1 MRKPNILIVDD
12 DIRYVE
18 MLELTL
24 TRQGY
29 NVVKAYN
36 GDEALIALNQHPD
49 LVILDII
56 MPGMDGW
63 QVANRLVSA
72 TGDAIPYIFLTA
84 KGQPHHRLT
93 GMGLGAVDYIT
104 KPFHPDYLLDVVDTI
119 LKSPEFSKA
128 RRKHAF
134 PREEV

>member
-1 MRKPNILIVDD
+1 
-12 DIRYVE
+12 

-36 GDEALIALNQHPD
+36 GEEALTALNLHPD

-63 QVANRLVSA
+63 QVANRLVST
-72 TGDAIPYIFLTA
+72 TGDSIPYIFLTA

-104 KPFHPDYLLDVVDTI
+104 KPFHPDYLLDVVETI
-119 LKSPEFSKA
+119 LKSSKVPSS
-128 RRKHAF
+128 R
-134 PREEV
+134 

>member
-1 MRKPNILIVDD
+1 MNKPIILIVDD
-12 DIRYVE
+12 DKRYVE

-56 MPGMDGW
+56 MPGIDGW
-63 QVANRLVSA
+63 QVANRLAST
-72 TGDAIPYIFLTA
+72 TGNSIPYIFLTA
-84 KGQPHHRLT
+84 KGQPHHRLA
-93 GMGLGAVDYIT
+93 GFGLGAVDYIT
-104 KPFHPDYLLDVVDTI
+104 KPFHPDHLLDVVDTI
-119 LKSPEFSKA
+119 LKTPKVPSPK
-128 RRKHAF
+128 
-134 PREEV
+134 EEA

>member
-1 MRKPNILIVDD
+1 MRKQKILIVDD
-12 DIRYVE
+12 DKRYVE

-24 TRQGY
+24 NRQGY
-29 NVVKAYN
+29 NVLKAYN

-63 QVANRLVSA
+63 QVANRLAST
-72 TGDAIPYIFLTA
+72 TGDSIPYIFLTA

-104 KPFHPDYLLDVVDTI
+104 KPFHPEYLLDVVDTI
-119 LKSPEFSKA
+119 LKSQKA
-128 RRKHAF
+128 PKNHAF
-134 PREEV
+134 PTEEA